1 MVSGE
6 RQTNLS
12 ATRRIL
18 LINANTTAAITDR
31 LVDIATA
38 RSPAGVVFTGA
49 TGRFG
54 ARYIASRAASA
65 IAAHATLD
73 AFAEHGAGVDAV
85 LLACFGDP
93 GLDALKEIA
102 PVPVLG
108 LAEASA
114 VAALRL
120 ASRFGVVT
128 GGAAWRPMLSEY
140 FGARGY
146 AAALT
151 GVHTIAPTGAE
162 IARDPAGALDSLVV
176 SCEEA
181 IAAGAQVVILG
192 GAGLAGLRALVAP
205 RVPVPVLC
213 SVETGIDSIIAAL
226 GSPRSDLMPH
236 GPVETLA
243 LSPALARLLA

>member
-6 RQTNLS
+6 RRSELT
-12 ATRRIL
+12 ARRRIL

-31 LVDIATA
+31 LTAIANA
-38 RSPAGVVFTGA
+38 MAPAGVVFEGA

-65 IAAHATLD
+65 IAGHAALD
-73 AFAEHGAGVDAV
+73 AFAEHGAGVDGV
-85 LLACFGDP
+85 LLGCFGDP
-93 GLDALKEIA
+93 GLDALKEVS

-114 VAALRL
+114 IAALKL
-120 ASRFGVVT
+120 GGRFGVVT
-128 GGAAWRPMLSEY
+128 GGVAWRPMLTEF

-146 AAALT
+146 GAALS
-151 GVHTIAPTGAE
+151 GVHTITPTGAE
-162 IARDPAGALDSLVV
+162 IARDPAGAVDSLVG

-192 GAGLAGLRALVAP
+192 GAGLAGLRAMIAP

-213 SVETGIDSIIAAL
+213 SVETGVQAIIAAL
-226 GSPRSDLMPH
+226 GSPRANLIPH
-236 GPVETLA
+236 GPVESIA
-243 LSPALARLLA
+243 LSPALAKLLG